1 MGLGG
6 VGFLGVEVREVFA
19 VPPVPL
25 QLSPRVLWGV
35 CEPERSDGSRSEGPG
50 LIMQESPPVASL
62 VCWCSDCSEALDCPE
77 STLRLLS
84 ESVSLLESYIEN
96 GVSLPLP

>member
-6 VGFLGVEVREVFA
+6 VGFLGVDVREVFA

-25 QLSPRVLWGV
+25 QLSPLVLWGV

-62 VCWCSDCSEALDCPE
+62 VWNTQRERNIKPYDPDIYHVMNKFGW
-77 STLRLLS
+77 R
-84 ESVSLLESYIEN
+84 
-96 GVSLPLP
+96 GR